1 MKKIGLLVFVVCIVS
16 SIPVAAMGP
25 LHHSIKIQVPVSPSP
40 ILDNGTPPDWAT
52 GNFSGIWGINVVGQP
67 FPPAGWLAGYYS
79 NMGIGRF
86 VGVFALFN
94 ATNVT
99 GYIGG
104 ILLGPF
110 MLGIVGN
117 STTKNQTFF
126 VGLGG
131 ANQTHFYWRIMGFV
145 GPTFYMYGIY
155 TPFHNETRT
164 VIPQFVREKY
174 N

>member
-1 MKKIGLLVFVVCIVS
+1 MKKLVILTLVICMVVS
-16 SIPVAAMGP
+16 SISATTAVPIRN
-25 LHHSIKIQVPVSPSP
+25 LSKIQEHIPQAVATM
-40 ILDNGTPPDWAT
+40 DTETPPDWAT
-52 GNFSGIWGINVVGQP
+52 GNFSGVWGLNIAGQP
-67 FPPAGWLAGYYS
+67 LPPAGWLAGYYS

-86 VGVFALFN
+86 VGVFAPFN

-117 STTKNQTFF
+117 STTGNKTYF

-131 ANQTHFYWRIMGFV
+131 ANTTHFYWRIMGFV
-145 GPTFYMYGIY
+145 GPTFYMYGLY
-155 TPFHNETRT
+155 TKFENVTRA
-164 VIPQFVREKY
+164 Y
-174 N
+174 